1 MIKRFLC
8 GCVFALVFCSIACA
22 GELAKPETLRITSVE
37 GLKDQIYGLVS
48 IEFPKA
54 WMDPK
59 FAVEVNGRPV
69 KMRHRSGGFSEDR
82 NMADILF
89 LPGRGGRQSV
99 TVKTVIDGKKVE
111 AKSTFDWKPAALLA
125 IVGHD
130 GEREIILA
138 KEKLTVVTANVADV
152 KIFLNGKGVYARQ
165 AGGDMQTFSF
175 EPAFR
180 KGKNVLTVSANKLD
194 GSIIA
199 RNFTFFDLGEGGT
212 LAVGETAMLQYGQE
226 GSKSGPF
233 YDVKVEGDAIVA
245 LRDARVY
252 HNLID
257 RDGWLVSE
265 VRLAREFSARKEGV
279 SRVRIFVKPHFLQ
292 NMELEKEFEIT
303 VRNR

>member
-8 GCVFALVFCSIACA
+8 GWVFALVFFSMVCA
-22 GELAKPETLRITSVE
+22 DEVAKPEILRITSIKGV
-37 GLKDQIYGLVS
+37 KDQVYALAS
-48 IEFPKA
+48 IQFPGV
-54 WMDPK
+54 WVDPT
-59 FAVEVNGRPV
+59 FTIEVNGRPV
-69 KMRHRSGGFSEDR
+69 KMRQRSGGCSGDR

-89 LPGRGGRQSV
+89 LPGKEGKQSV
-99 TVKTVIDGKKVE
+99 TVKTVIDGKKIE
-111 AKSTFDWKPAALLA
+111 AKGTFDWKRAALLA
-125 IVGHD
+125 IEGHS
-130 GEREIILA
+130 GEREIIVA
-138 KEKLTVVTANVADV
+138 KEKLTVVTANVTDV
-152 KIFLNGKGVYARQ
+152 KIFLNGKDVYVRP
-165 AGGDMQTFSF
+165 AGGDIQTFSF

-199 RNFTFFDLGEGGT
+199 RNFTFFDLGDGGT
-212 LAVGETAMLQYGQE
+212 LAVGETAMLQYGRE

-245 LRDARVY
+245 LRDARINY
-252 HNLID
+252 NRID

-265 VRLAREFSARKEGV
+265 VRLARELRARKEGV